1 MSDTE
6 RKHVSKPA
14 PVRRFEVFTGAGRR
28 RKWSAETK
36 AEIVAESHVG
46 GETVC
51 SVARRHG
58 LTPQQ
63 LFAWRRQARQNTRA
77 APGALVSFA
86 PVVVEEEAATAPTV
100 RRRQTRRAAAGA
112 PPMIEVTI
120 VRTVIRVPRAAD
132 AAALAAIVRA
142 VKAAP

>member
-6 RKHVSKPA
+6 RKHMSKPA

-28 RKWSAETK
+28 RKWSAEVK
-36 AEIVAESHVG
+36 AAMVAESHAG

-63 LFAWRRQARQNTRA
+63 LFAWRRQARQNRGA
-77 APGALVSFA
+77 APSALVSFA
-86 PVVVEEEAATAPTV
+86 PVVVEAAAEAPTV
-100 RRRQTRRAAAGA
+100 RRRRARRGAGRSA
-112 PPMIEVTI
+112 PMIEVTI
-120 VRTVIRVPRAAD
+120 ARTVIRVPRGAD
-132 AAALAAIVRA
+132 ADTLAAIVRA